1 MKLASKLF
9 AAAAAALTITS
20 AAGAQ
25 GTFNYST
32 TGQFTSTG
40 PSVATCN
47 TANALVVT
55 CGGADASALALT
67 FTGVAP
73 SAFGYQS
80 GSQITLG
87 TFTPTGSG
95 TATLPPPTVTFTLFV
110 NQISPTTGTAE
121 FLGQFSGTFTQGT
134 GGSFSSLVWAPNEIG
149 TVPPVT
155 YDLIFD
161 QNSNGIRVGAEFPTS
176 IQAVATSVPEP
187 STYALMAAGLA
198 GLGVVARRRRTA

>member
-1 MKLASKLF
+1 MKLVSKLF

-32 TGQFTSTG
+32 TGQFTSG
-40 PSVATCN
+40 LATCN
-47 TANALVVT
+47 QAVAATVVA
-55 CGGADASALALT
+55 CAGPDASFLSLQ
-67 FTGVAP
+67 FTGVPA

-87 TFTPTGSG
+87 TFTPLGSG
-95 TATLPPPTVTFTLFV
+95 TATVPPPAVNFTLYI
-110 NQISPTTGTAE
+110 NQIAPTTGEAT
-121 FLGQFSGTFTQGT
+121 FLGSFSGTFSRNDGP
-134 GGSFSSLVWAPNEIG
+134 SFSSLIWTPNEIG

-161 QNSNGIRVGAEFPTS
+161 QGSNGIRVGAEFNTS

-198 GLGVVARRRRTA
+198 GLGLVARRRRTA